1 MHASAD
7 PAALDRGPRAIR
19 PGAARTC
26 AVTRQVR
33 PVDELIRFVLAPDG
47 AVVPDLKRKLPG
59 RGLWLSASRSAV
71 ETAVRRRVFAK
82 GFKCNVQ
89 VPPDLADQTDALL
102 LRSLVDALA
111 MAGKAGQVVAGFTKV
126 ESALAA
132 GQAVALIHAAD
143 GAPDGIRKL
152 NALARSD
159 GGSATC
165 SRALPVVRFL
175 TSTDLD
181 LALGRTN
188 VIHAALLE
196 GAAGKTFLSRSQLLV
211 QYRLAD
217 DSTADS
223 NSTANEPHV
232 EDGVATHRVTRLGPL
247 NG

>member
-1 MHASAD
+1 
-7 PAALDRGPRAIR
+7 
-19 PGAARTC
+19 
-26 AVTRQVR
+26 VR
-33 PVDELIRFVLAPDG
+33 PVDELIRFVVAPDG

-71 ETAVRRRVFAK
+71 EAAVRRRVFAK

-152 NALARSD
+152 NALARSGD
-159 GGSATC
+159 GAATC

-175 TSTDLD
+175 SSTDLD

-196 GAAGKTFLSRSQLLV
+196 GAAGKSFLSRSQLLV